1 MESTLLNH
9 YKISTL
15 YPDTWPEEKDRDD
28 SSEDEPL
35 PSKKIN
41 PRRSKSRYSVLERNA
56 SARSSVPGA
65 ERSKDG
71 VENLVQKD
79 EPDPLGGQQ
88 SVIQVLRQ
96 RGVPVEDNQKLRNQF
111 LLSSTTFSPAAFL
124 SQVHSYDTTD
134 DLLSGLDF
142 LSRSIEKKSASL
154 KVLVESNFERFVRAK
169 ATIDNVYTEM
179 RSQGL
184 DQEPTPQSLRRQ
196 GHSRN
201 ASKSSGHWRK
211 TSGPFSPT
219 LSVDLTPNNKR
230 KNALIKETDYGVQ
243 PIKTPLLEIAV
254 KAEEVWGPA
263 LGGREREDNLKA
275 VLACVEKHRG
285 VFEVAANINDAIKR
299 RDHDTLVEEYVK
311 AQRYAN
317 DAKSIVEASTKNRQ
331 PMSDADVHQVIVTA
345 RMWSDVEEQIQSF
358 KRDVWR
364 RLAGTHFTK
373 TDAHVEAENQKEP
386 YMELI
391 TVLLELG
398 VEDNPIS
405 VWLFSRYDFLRNKI
419 TGTVERLKV
428 EIEILRR
435 RLAAG
440 EKSTAKQL
448 ASHLRAAA
456 ADGRIA
462 TGETIDA
469 PRVMEVWEHIYASM
483 NTLLSSQGGL
493 LGEVVEFWETA
504 QSFIDGK
511 AQRSL
516 PAGINGDSRKHH
528 RLSVDGVKDLSSGA
542 VELLTLLRENV
553 FSIFSDPPIE
563 DLSLLLSPIPKSPD
577 SPTAKSPSPGSLSP
591 FADSRFR
598 YDAANFPPPSP
609 RTGEFWEKYAFWPP
623 YANSLSGAYYLSKML
638 TLAGTAASNMASL
651 SILRRDP
658 RSSEQLKALV
668 GGLRERCV
676 QAVCAA
682 WNTDAENCKV
692 LEDWKR
698 APERHDLTNMPQN
711 FMKFEGLLLANLQ
724 KILYVSEAKRRADI
738 PDVIVPPSSKL
749 LQIVRVQFVSS
760 LYKALSGMV
769 ENAEKGTNA
778 QGAENDVDDMSASFE
793 DMMVAGGVTDT
804 IHSSKKSTRIL
815 MTLSNIQ
822 SLRNE
827 IVPHLITQFETS
839 FTVKLTDETKQIR
852 DVLSKI
858 DTQLF
863 QSYVAPPTS
872 KLDNIVRDGVAS
884 SEWAPIV
891 PRPTNAQAYVYSA
904 LLTLVLVHTEV
915 STTAAPLTAPILKY
929 LLEQLSSSLL
939 EAFKQRQQYSLPALM
954 QATLDVEFLA
964 QTLNNYTTDRA
975 SETQSAIYVA
985 LDERTD
991 NEARLKLQEELQEMR
1006 AILKRL
1012 REATR
1017 VELCVFTT
1025 TSKPPRANLVIVPVS
1040 RGQGEAPGRLVERID
1055 LLQGLDLELPE
1066 PLVDSC
1072 PLRLRRKSYLE
1083 VICISCI
1090 PTARMY
1096 GDDVISYAFDIYLR
1110 ALKSNKRVLNL
1121 VSLIPQFES
1130 TPSSLDKMAI
1140 DLAPL
1145 SSLNVSK
1152 HLIPGHNLVPNTSIQ
1167 NKPLL
1172 IYHSCF
1178 PSTSSPS
1185 QIETHLR
1192 SVGVVTPQW
1201 RYTMYSTS
1209 HFHSTTHEVLVI
1221 ASGAAKICLG
1231 GEDNPGRVEPTVR
1244 KGDVII
1250 MPAGVGHRLL
1260 EEVES
1265 PFLMVGS
1272 YPPGKEWDMCYGKAG
1287 EETKVK
1293 GIATLGWFERDP
1305 VYGEKG
1311 PALDV

>member
-1 MESTLLNH
+1 MEATLLNH

-15 YPDTWPEEKDRDD
+15 YPDTWPEEKDRND

-35 PSKKIN
+35 PTKKAN

-65 ERSKDG
+65 ERNKDG

-111 LLSSTTFSPAAFL
+111 LLSSTTFSPASFL

-134 DLLSGLDF
+134 DLLNGLDF

-154 KVLVESNFERFVRAK
+154 KVLVESNFESFVRAK

-179 RSQGL
+179 RNQGL

-196 GHSRN
+196 GHSRT
-201 ASKSSGHWRK
+201 ASKGSGHWRK
-211 TSGPFSPT
+211 TSASAPFSPT
-219 LSVDLTPNNKR
+219 LGADPTPNNKR
-230 KNALIKETDYGVQ
+230 KNALIRETEYGVQ
-243 PIKTPLLEIAV
+243 PIKAPLLEIAV

-275 VLACVEKHRG
+275 VLACVEKNRG
-285 VFEVAANINDAIKR
+285 VFEAAANISDAIKR
-299 RDHDTLVEEYVK
+299 RDHDTLVEEYLK
-311 AQRYAN
+311 AQKYAN
-317 DAKSIVEASTKNRQ
+317 EAKSVVEVSTKSRQ
-331 PMSDADVHQVIVTA
+331 PMSDAEVHQVIVTA

-373 TDAHVEAENQKEP
+373 PDAQVEVENQKEP

-398 VEDNPIS
+398 VDDNPIW
-405 VWLFSRYDFLRNKI
+405 VWLLSRYDFLRNKI

-440 EKSTAKQL
+440 EKSTTKQL
-448 ASHLRAAA
+448 ANHLRAATP
-456 ADGRIA
+456 DGRIA
-462 TGETIDA
+462 TGETVDA
-469 PRVMEVWEHIYASM
+469 PRVIEIWEHIYASM
-483 NTLLSSQGGL
+483 NTLLSSQGGI
-493 LGEVVEFWETA
+493 LGEVMEFWETA

-528 RLSVDGVKDLSSGA
+528 RLSTDGVRDLSSGA
-542 VELLTLLRENV
+542 AELLTLLRENV

-563 DLSLLLSPIPKSPD
+563 DLSLLLSPIPNSPD
-577 SPTAKSPSPGSLSP
+577 TPTAKSPTAGGLSP

-623 YANSLSGAYYLSKML
+623 NANSLSGAYYLSKML
-638 TLAGTAASNMASL
+638 TLIGTAASNMASL
-651 SILRRDP
+651 SILRNDP
-658 RSSEQLKALV
+658 KSSEKLKALV
-668 GGLRERCV
+668 GGIRERCV
-676 QAVCAA
+676 QAICAA

-692 LEDWKR
+692 LENWKR
-698 APERHDLTNMPQN
+698 APERHDLTNMPQS
-711 FMKFEGLLLANLQ
+711 FMNFEGFLLANLQ
-724 KILYVSEAKRRADI
+724 KVLYVSEAKRRADI

-749 LQIVRVQFVSS
+749 LQIVRTQFVSS

-769 ENAEKGTNA
+769 ENAEKGNI
-778 QGAENDVDDMSASFE
+778 QWERNDIDDTSTSFE
-793 DMMVAGGVTDT
+793 DLIIANGISDS
-804 IHSSKKSTRIL
+804 IDSSKKSTRIL

-852 DVLSKI
+852 EVLSKI

-863 QSYVAPPTS
+863 QSYVASPSS
-872 KLDNIVRDGVAS
+872 KLDSIVRDGVAS
-884 SEWAPIV
+884 SDWAPII

-939 EAFKQRQQYSLPALM
+939 EAFKQRQKYSLPALM

-1012 REATR
+1012 REVTR
-1017 VELCVFTT
+1017 VELCVYTFT
-1025 TSKPPRANLVIVPVS
+1025 SDA
-1040 RGQGEAPGRLVERID
+1040 
-1055 LLQGLDLELPE
+1055 
-1066 PLVDSC
+1066 C
-1072 PLRLRRKSYLE
+1072 
-1083 VICISCI
+1083 
-1090 PTARMY
+1090 M
-1096 GDDVISYAFDIYLR
+1096 
-1110 ALKSNKRVLNL
+1110 
-1121 VSLIPQFES
+1121 LIF
-1130 TPSSLDKMAI
+1130 
-1140 DLAPL
+1140 
-1145 SSLNVSK
+1145 
-1152 HLIPGHNLVPNTSIQ
+1152 
-1167 NKPLL
+1167 
-1172 IYHSCF
+1172 
-1178 PSTSSPS
+1178 
-1185 QIETHLR
+1185 R
-1192 SVGVVTPQW
+1192 
-1201 RYTMYSTS
+1201 
-1209 HFHSTTHEVLVI
+1209 
-1221 ASGAAKICLG
+1221 
-1231 GEDNPGRVEPTVR
+1231 
-1244 KGDVII
+1244 
-1250 MPAGVGHRLL
+1250 
-1260 EEVES
+1260 
-1265 PFLMVGS
+1265 
-1272 YPPGKEWDMCYGKAG
+1272 
-1287 EETKVK
+1287 
-1293 GIATLGWFERDP
+1293 
-1305 VYGEKG
+1305 
-1311 PALDV
+1311 